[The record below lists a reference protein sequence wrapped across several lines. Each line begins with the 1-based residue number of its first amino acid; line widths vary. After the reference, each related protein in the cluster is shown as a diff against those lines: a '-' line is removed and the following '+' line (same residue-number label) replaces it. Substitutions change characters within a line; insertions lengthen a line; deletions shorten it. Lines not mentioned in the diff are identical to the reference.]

1 MKAPVILSADSVRA
15 AWRLPKRRAIIRAF
29 RRAIL
34 PPRNQEV
41 DLLNSLK
48 ATYAWICAAHDAAAD
63 GGVAGWY
70 NLVRGWGG
78 SYPETTGYII
88 PTLLHYGTTMGEPE
102 AIQRAIRMANWEID
116 VQLPSGAVR
125 SGAMGSRIG
134 PAVFNTG
141 QVLFGWVAAY
151 QATGD
156 ERYRQSASRAAGWLL
171 ERQDPDGAWRRDL
184 SVLTTSRVQAYNARA
199 AWGLV
204 LAGHA
209 FGDERCID
217 AGLKNCDWT
226 VAQQQTNGWFAH
238 NVFFDSEDPL
248 LHTIG
253 YVLEGLLGVGQ
264 LLGCERYV
272 HATTIG
278 VAPLIEIYRKS
289 GGLKGRYDQNWKASV
304 SWRCLTGE
312 AQIALVLLRLATITG
327 KTAYREMA
335 QCLLQD
341 LARLQD
347 TESRYSETY
356 GGVSGSEPLWGGYS
370 PFNYLN
376 WAAKFFI
383 DALLLHLFNLDFQQ
397 PARCPT
403 AAGQALT
410 D

>member
-1 MKAPVILSADSVRA
+1 MR
-15 AWRLPKRRAIIRAF
+15 
-29 RRAIL
+29 
-34 PPRNQEV
+34 
-41 DLLNSLK
+41 SLK
-48 ATYAWICAAHDAAAD
+48 ASYAWVCAAHDAASD

-78 SYPETTGYII
+78 SYPETTGYFI
-88 PTLLHYGTTMGEPE
+88 PTFLHYGTTMGEPE
-102 AIQRAIRMANWEID
+102 ATQRAIRMANWEID

-125 SGAMGSRIG
+125 SGAMGSKVG

-156 ERYRQSASRAAGWLL
+156 ERYRQSASQAARWLL
-171 ERQDPDGAWRRDL
+171 ERQDLDGAWRRDL
-184 SVLTTSRVQAYNARA
+184 SVLTTSRVQTYNARA

-209 FGDERCID
+209 LGEERWID

-238 NVFFDSEDPL
+238 NSFSDTEDPL

-264 LLGCERYV
+264 ILGCERYI
-272 HATTIG
+272 HATVVG
-278 VAPLIEIYRKS
+278 MAPLMEIYRQT
-289 GGLKGRYDQNWKASV
+289 GTFKGRYDQNWNATV

-312 AQIALVLLRLATITG
+312 AQIALVLQRLATITG
-327 KTAYREMA
+327 EIAYGEVA
-335 QCLLQD
+335 QSLLQD

-347 TESRYSETY
+347 TESRYPETY
-356 GGVSGSEPLWGGYS
+356 GGLSGSEPLWGGYG
-370 PFNYLN
+370 PFNYPN

-383 DALLLHLFNLDFQQ
+383 DALLLHLFHIDVQE
-397 PARCPT
+397 PARCL
-403 AAGQALT
+403 ARSGGSKAGY
-410 D
+410 